1 MISMRRVKLFCFC
14 SKWQFMVQA
23 TLVIPINLHKRII
36 SGFLLDLISKL
47 MLPEHPLNRKSWQVD
62 DSKLM
67 PEQVLQV
74 IAAEIVGDHP
84 RL

>member
-1 MISMRRVKLFCFC
+1 
-14 SKWQFMVQA
+14 MVQA

-36 SGFLLDLISKL
+36 SGFLLGLISKL

-67 PEQVLQV
+67 PEQALQA